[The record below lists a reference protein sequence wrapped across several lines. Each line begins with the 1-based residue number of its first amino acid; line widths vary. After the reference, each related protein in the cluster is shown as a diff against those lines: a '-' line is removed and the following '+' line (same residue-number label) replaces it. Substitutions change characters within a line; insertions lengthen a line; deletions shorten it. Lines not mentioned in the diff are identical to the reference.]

1 MFGAKDSS
9 KKSDLLDKAKAARN
23 ERALLR
29 RKEQAIISIQALV
42 RGFICRH
49 RYRQLMLADVDRICE
64 SNCGTPSN
72 PDAISHFFP
81 ATEAYQA
88 IKRFLYVFSDKNERD
103 KKRFEKVCRYVIA
116 SMESSKDM
124 KVWYVSLALNKEYL
138 LPWIYQLKQ
147 ILWMC
152 ASQLKQLKP
161 DLPVAARSIALYLHM
176 LVTFT
181 DTATWKIFK
190 IPKADALKSSMGQ
203 ICSNVMGHLTSKGL
217 YPVLHT
223 LLTEGLTKRQPSL
236 SPIILNATI
245 TVAWRPLVSS
255 GFSTN
260 LLHIFISHILPV
272 PGLLLHLS
280 SGNSESLNL
289 MRNSALLA
297 HCLKFLSSDT
307 GCSMVLTSVDA
318 TYALCLLANIVYLAH
333 VDCENLPDHLPAF
346 MKVTTVLLN
355 HCLTFV
361 GKKKSNTTSWHPVLG
376 WFSQPFDNRLQ
387 DAMGHVTQ
395 QLQLLWGQSVLQTC
409 VLRVLKGLATEE
421 TSAASSPSDSK
432 TPTKSG
438 NILKKLQRMTSKL
451 GNQKSCKNPN
461 SPEVVQVC
469 ALCTMYQ
476 TALSTLTELRRDI
489 LTGLSYRDLLLPR
502 LWKFIAEL
510 GPHGGLR
517 VFQDC
522 LANSPTDQRSILSVL
537 MLFCDSASYLIAI
550 LDDGEFYDQ
559 QIPFHPDDLIAVS
572 SFLNL
577 FVFKVIWEHNLDEN
591 PKLQSLFNSTH
602 TLLMLLYD
610 KDCRRQFASPG
621 HWLVKELKTSTFKS
635 EHEKNSKRS
644 ELILQRMPHVIP
656 HRERVILFRRRVS
669 DEKKSLGYTESSMS
683 QPHSTYVTVHRARL
697 VEDGYQQLA
706 SVAAQA
712 LKGCI
717 RVNFINE
724 QGLDEAGIDQDGVF
738 KEFLEETIKTVF
750 NPSLN
755 LFKTTAEQRL
765 YPSPTSYI
773 NENHL
778 PLFEFVGKMLGKA
791 VYEGIVVEVPF
802 AHFFLSQILD
812 HNHSSLFSPFDELPS
827 LDKEL
832 YKNLTFVKHYDGDV
846 SDLDLVFSLD
856 EDFMGKLVTHE
867 LIPGGKAITVNNQN
881 KIKYIHLMAHF
892 RMCQQIKDQTRA
904 FKRGFLSIVNPQW
917 LAWFSGPEVQR
928 LISGDVNAL
937 DLSDLRKHT
946 QYYGGFHNSHRV
958 INWLFDVLSND
969 FTQEERGLFLK
980 FVTSCSKPPLL
991 GFAHMEP
998 PFSIRCVEVSDDQDT
1013 GDTVGS
1019 VLRGFLRIQR
1029 RDPVSRLPTSSTCFN
1044 LLKLPNYQKKSTLKE
1059 KLRYAITSNTGF
1071 ELS

>member
-1 MFGAKDSS
+1 MFSQKDTS
-9 KKSDLLDKAKAARN
+9 KKSELLDKAKSSRT

-29 RKEQAIISIQALV
+29 KKEQSVVRIQSLV
-42 RGFICRH
+42 RSFICRR
-49 RYRQLMLADVDRICE
+49 RYRRAMLQNVDKILQA
-64 SNCGTPSN
+64 NPGIPDN
-72 PDAISHFFP
+72 PDAITHFFP
-81 ATEAYQA
+81 AAEVYIA
-88 IKRFLYVFSDKNERD
+88 IKRFLYIYDEKKD
-103 KKRFEKVCRYVIA
+103 LKRFEKICRYLTA
-116 SMESSKDM
+116 SMESSKDA
-124 KVWYVSLALNKEYL
+124 KVWYVSLALTKEYV
-138 LPWIYQLKQ
+138 LPWIQQLKQ
-147 ILWMC
+147 ILWLC
-152 ASQLKQLKP
+152 ASQLKKLKP
-161 DLPVAARSIALYLHM
+161 DLPIAAKSIALHLHM
-176 LVTFT
+176 LITFT
-181 DTATWKIFK
+181 DTATWKIFQ
-190 IPKADALKSSMGQ
+190 IPKADALRASMGQ
-203 ICSNVMGHLTSKGL
+203 ICSNVMGHLVTKGL
-217 YPVLHT
+217 YPVIHT
-223 LLTEGLTKRQPSL
+223 LLKEGLTKRQPAL
-236 SPIILNATI
+236 SPTVLNATMV
-245 TVAWRPLVSS
+245 VAWRPLVAGSFSS
-255 GFSTN
+255 N
-260 LLHIFISHILPV
+260 LLCIFISHILPV
-272 PGLLLHLS
+272 PGLVSHLS
-280 SGNSESLNL
+280 TAKAETLTAMKNN
-289 MRNSALLA
+289 ALLP
-297 HCLKFLSSDT
+297 HCLKYLST
-307 GCSMVLTSVDA
+307 EGGCRTILSMVDA
-318 TYALCLLANIVYLAH
+318 TYSLCLLANMVHLAH
-333 VDCENLPDHLPAF
+333 LDNESLKSNLQLF
-346 MKVTTVLLN
+346 MNVTTTLLN
-355 HCLTFV
+355 HCQAFV

-387 DAMGHVTQ
+387 EAMGFVQQ
-395 QLQLLWGQSVLQTC
+395 QLQHLWGQTILPTC
-409 VLRVLKGLATEE
+409 VLGVLKGLQPEEVSNHTEG
-421 TSAASSPSDSK
+421 K
-432 TPTKSG
+432 TPTRGG
-438 NILKKLQRMTSKL
+438 NLLKKLQRMTSKL
-451 GNQKSCKNPN
+451 GNHKSCKSLN
-461 SPEVVQVC
+461 SQEVILVC
-469 ALCTMYQ
+469 SLCSMYQ

-522 LANSPTDQRSILSVL
+522 LANSPSDQQSILSVL

-559 QIPFHPDDLIAVS
+559 QIPFHPDDLLAVS

-602 TLLMLLYD
+602 TLLMLLFD
-610 KDCRRQFASPG
+610 KDCRRQFATPA
-621 HWLVKELKTSTFKS
+621 HWLVKDLKMSTFKS
-635 EHEKNSKRS
+635 ELEKSSKRAD
-644 ELILQRMPHVIP
+644 LILQKIPHIIP
-656 HRERVILFRRRVS
+656 HRERVILFRKRVS
-669 DEKKSLGYTESSMS
+669 DEKKSLGYTESPMS
-683 QPHSTYVTVHRARL
+683 QPHSTYITVHRSRL

-706 SVAAQA
+706 SVASQA

-738 KEFLEETIKTVF
+738 KEFLEEIIKTVF

-755 LFKTTAEQRL
+755 LFKTTEEQRL

-812 HNHSSLFSPFDELPS
+812 HTHSTLYSPIDELPS

-846 SDLDLVFSLD
+846 ADLDLGFSLD
-856 EDFMGKLVTHE
+856 EDFMGKLITHE

-892 RMCQQIKDQTRA
+892 RMCQQIRDQTRA
-904 FKRGFLSIVNPQW
+904 FKRGFLSLVNPLW
-917 LAWFSGPEVQR
+917 LAWFSGPELQR

-937 DLSDLRKHT
+937 DLNDLRKHT

-958 INWLFDVLSND
+958 INWLFDILSND
-969 FTQEERGLFLK
+969 FTFEERGLFLK

-991 GFAHMEP
+991 GFAHLEP